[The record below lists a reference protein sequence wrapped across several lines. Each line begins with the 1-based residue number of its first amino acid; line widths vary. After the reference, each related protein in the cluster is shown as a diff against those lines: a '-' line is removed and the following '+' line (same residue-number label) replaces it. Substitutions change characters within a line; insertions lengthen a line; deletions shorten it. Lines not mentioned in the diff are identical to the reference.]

1 MAGDA
6 EWGQKMQDDK
16 DDGAQ
21 WLIDQNIAKPGRIA
35 IFGYSYGGY
44 AAFAASV
51 TEKLTV
57 TASNSAPRSVRNT
70 SVNGSVSAPPSFA
83 V

>member
-1 MAGDA
+1 MSSC
-6 EWGQKMQDDK
+6 
-16 DDGAQ
+16 
-21 WLIDQNIAKPGRIA
+21 PT
-35 IFGYSYGGY
+35 
-44 AAFAASV
+44 AFAASV